1 LEDYF
6 AGIGFTKL
14 DTVIVSQPKYM
25 KALQTILSENNVS
38 AWKEYMK
45 WTLLNGST
53 GLLSSTVDAANFDF
67 MEDINRS
74 NQTKTPRTGLCK
86 QLMAPSVKR
95 WVNYMLKKCFL
106 LRQKQK
112 RKR

>member
-1 LEDYF
+1 
-6 AGIGFTKL
+6 
-14 DTVIVSQPKYM
+14 M

-53 GLLSSTVDAANFDF
+53 GFCLVQSMQLILILRK
-67 MEDINRS
+67 DINRRIKQRPLEDRAL
-74 NQTKTPRTGLCK
+74 QT
-86 QLMAPSVKR
+86 
-95 WVNYMLKKCFL
+95 VNGTIGEALGKLYVEKCFL

>member
-1 LEDYF
+1 
-6 AGIGFTKL
+6 
-14 DTVIVSQPKYM
+14 M

-67 MEDINRS
+67 LRKDINRAIKQRPLEDRAL
-74 NQTKTPRTGLCK
+74 QT
-86 QLMAPSVKR
+86 
-95 WVNYMLKKCFL
+95 VNGTIGEALGKLYVEKCFL

-112 RKR
+112 ENDIILFWLIKIESIT

>member
-1 LEDYF
+1 LKDYF

-67 MEDINRS
+67 MERHWD
-74 NQTKTPRTGLCK
+74 NQTKTP
-86 QLMAPSVKR
+86 
-95 WVNYMLKKCFL
+95 
-106 LRQKQK
+106 
-112 RKR
+112 

>member
-1 LEDYF
+1 
-6 AGIGFTKL
+6 
-14 DTVIVSQPKYM
+14 M
-25 KALQTILSENNVS
+25 KAQTILSENNVS

-67 MEDINRS
+67 YGKTLSGQS
-74 NQTKTPRTGLCK
+74 NKDPLRTELCK

-95 WVNYMLKKCFL
+95 WVNYMLKNVSGGKS
-106 LRQKQK
+106 KK

>member
-1 LEDYF
+1 
-6 AGIGFTKL
+6 
-14 DTVIVSQPKYM
+14 M

-45 WTLLNGST
+45 WTLLSST
-53 GLLSSTVDAANFDF
+53 GFCLVQSMQLILIL
-67 MEDINRS
+67 EDINRS
-74 NQTKTPRTGLCK
+74 NQTKTLEDRALQTVNGTIGEAL
-86 QLMAPSVKR
+86 
-95 WVNYMLKKCFL
+95 VNYMLKKCFL

>member
-1 LEDYF
+1 LQYWFYKTGYRNCITTKIHE
-6 AGIGFTKL
+6 GIE
-14 DTVIVSQPKYM
+14 
-25 KALQTILSENNVS
+25 TILSENNVS

-67 MEDINRS
+67 YGKTLTGQS
-74 NQTKTPRTGLCK
+74 NKDPRDRALQT
-86 QLMAPSVKR
+86 
-95 WVNYMLKKCFL
+95 VNIGEALGKLYVEKCFL